1 MSKVHP
7 FFDPMPRIVAHRGD
21 SGSFPENTLPAFESA
36 VAMQVDVI
44 ETDVHISKD
53 GHIVI
58 WHDPTLDRN
67 TDASGRIED
76 HTLDELKTFDA
87 GYTFTVDGGK
97 TFPFRNKGVRLA
109 TLKEA
114 LETFPATRFN
124 IDLKS
129 KEPEIVDAFIDL
141 IRKKDAFDRV
151 IGASFHLKNLQALR
165 SKEKRIQTS
174 LTTLEVIPLL
184 AKQKLGLLSSK
195 KQKEL
200 TIFQVPPRQWGIE
213 VVTPR
218 FVEIMH
224 KRGAII
230 QVWTINEKEEMKRL
244 LVMGVDS
251 IMTDHPQLAI
261 EVAKELGLR

>member
-7 FFDPMPRIVAHRGD
+7 FFDPMPRVVAHRGD
-21 SGSFPENTLPAFESA
+21 SGSFPENTLSAFESA
-36 VAMQVDVI
+36 VSMQVDVI

-67 TDASGRIED
+67 TDATGRIED
-76 HTLDELKTFDA
+76 HTLKELKTFDA
-87 GYTFTVDGGK
+87 GYTFTVDDGK

-109 TLKEA
+109 TLAEA
-114 LETFPATRFN
+114 LETFPTTRFN
-124 IDLKS
+124 VDLKS

-141 IRKKDAFDRV
+141 IRKENAFDRV

-174 LTTLEVIPLL
+174 LTTLEVVPLL

-195 KQKEL
+195 KQNDL
-200 TIFQVPPRQWGIE
+200 TVFQVPPRQWGVE

-244 LVMGVDS
+244 FDMGVDS
-251 IMTDHPQLAI
+251 VMTDHPWQAI

>member
-1 MSKVHP
+1 MLHSNC
-7 FFDPMPRIVAHRGD
+7 F
-21 SGSFPENTLPAFESA
+21 
-36 VAMQVDVI
+36 
-44 ETDVHISKD
+44 
-53 GHIVI
+53 
-58 WHDPTLDRN
+58 
-67 TDASGRIED
+67 
-76 HTLDELKTFDA
+76 
-87 GYTFTVDGGK
+87 
-97 TFPFRNKGVRLA
+97 
-109 TLKEA
+109 KEA

>member
-7 FFDPMPRIVAHRGD
+7 FFDPMPRVVAHRGD
-21 SGSFPENTLPAFESA
+21 SGSFPENTLSAFESA
-36 VAMQVDVI
+36 VSMQVDVI

-67 TDASGRIED
+67 TDATGRIED
-76 HTLDELKTFDA
+76 HTLKELKTFDA
-87 GYTFTVDGGK
+87 GYTFTVDDGK

-109 TLKEA
+109 TLAEA
-114 LETFPATRFN
+114 LETFPTTRFN
-124 IDLKS
+124 VDLKS

-141 IRKKDAFDRV
+141 IRKENAFDRV

-174 LTTLEVIPLL
+174 LTTLEVVPLL

-195 KQKEL
+195 KQNDL
-200 TIFQVPPRQWGIE
+200 TVFQVPPRQWGIE

-244 LVMGVDS
+244 FDMGVDS
-251 IMTDHPQLAI
+251 VMTDHPWQAI